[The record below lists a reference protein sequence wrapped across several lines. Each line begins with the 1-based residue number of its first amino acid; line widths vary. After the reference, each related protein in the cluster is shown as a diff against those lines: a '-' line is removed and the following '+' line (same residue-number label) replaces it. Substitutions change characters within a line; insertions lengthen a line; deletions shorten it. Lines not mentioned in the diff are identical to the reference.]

1 MGKDKRVLTIDIGGS
16 STKMLVSGHRKL
28 VKIPTG
34 KKFSPQRL
42 MDGIEQLPGDWEY
55 DCVSVGFPGRVSRQ
69 GRILV
74 EPLNLG
80 KGWVDFDFDK
90 EFRRPTKVV
99 NDAVL
104 QAVGSYGGGRMLY
117 LGLGTGVGSA
127 FIVHYHVIDFELG
140 ALLYTSQMLAGDVIT
155 KEKLRTI
162 GKPEWNRRVKKL
174 ARAMRDAFLVDYVV
188 LGGGNAEHLKNLP
201 KRVVRGDNK
210 LAFKGGQRLWAPT
223 KEGEEFVLHTSHV
236 VS

>member
-1 MGKDKRVLTIDIGGS
+1 MICDRPKRSDKRVLTIDIGGS

-34 KKFSPQRL
+34 KKFSP
-42 MDGIEQLPGDWEY
+42 
-55 DCVSVGFPGRVSRQ
+55 VFPDASAGK

-80 KGWVDFDFDK
+80 KGWVDFDFEK
-90 EFRRPTKVV
+90 ELRRPTKVV

-104 QAVGSYGGGRMLY
+104 QAVGSYGGGRMLH

-155 KEKLRTI
+155 KEKLRAI

-201 KRVVRGDNK
+201 KRVVRGDNR
-210 LAFKGGQRLWAPT
+210 LAFRGGQRLWAPT
-223 KEGEEFVLHTSHV
+223 KEGEEFVLHTPT
-236 VS
+236 